1 LRLYILHLYG
11 IITLNHFTFRKLMS
25 DTIGGAL
32 PYPYQGAGKETGAS
46 ETTPGG
52 KEPAIPNEKGKKM
65 QGQALE
71 TTPGGKEP
79 ARWVAVGTFNP
90 AEAAIIRGR
99 LESQDIPA
107 VIQQEAVGVV
117 MGLTVGPLGSARV
130 LVPESLLDR
139 ALAVLAETFEVEED
153 GEEEQDED

>member
-1 LRLYILHLYG
+1 MEWAIPSKKQNRYFLNWAQHSTSYG
-11 IITLNHFTFRKLMS
+11 IITLNHLINGNFMS
-25 DTIGGAL
+25 DTMGGAL
-32 PYPYQGAGKETGAS
+32 PYPYQGAGKESGM
-46 ETTPGG
+46 
-52 KEPAIPNEKGKKM
+52 KI
-65 QGQALE
+65 QGQASE

-90 AEAAIIRGR
+90 AEAAIIKGR
-99 LESQDIPA
+99 LESQDVPA

-139 ALAVLAETFEVEED
+139 ALAVLAETFEVEEH